1 MLDCQI
7 ATAADLSLLRM
18 SISRPNE
25 SIAKYERLQP
35 PYLTP
40 LCERLKAT
48 FGDLEPIRKVFAFA
62 QEATSELGEWCADHV
77 WHLSLKDEEA
87 RKIERKTER
96 LHNAAREARS
106 TSELDAELEQIRKAQ
121 EIVNQWTFRKVTD
134 EFYNNISPKVLVLK
148 QYLETHFKQSAS
160 SRCIIFVRRR
170 YTARLLME
178 IFSQF
183 RITNAKLGVLIGTR
197 YGDAGDVK
205 ISFRQQIITLRDFKE
220 GNINCLVS
228 PKFSLSAPCL
238 SLIRGVCNFYC
249 RRRPRHSRL

>member
-18 SISRPNE
+18 SISRPKE
-25 SIAKYERLQP
+25 SAVTYEKLRP

-48 FGDLEPIRKVFAFA
+48 FGDLESVRKVVAFA
-62 QEATSELGEWCADHV
+62 LEATSELGEWCADHV
-77 WHLSLKDEEA
+77 WHLALKDEEA

-96 LHNAAREARS
+96 LHYAAREARS

-121 EIVNQWTFRKVTD
+121 EVIRQWTFQKVKD
-134 EFYNNISPKVLVLK
+134 DFYNNISPKVLLLK
-148 QYLETHFKQSAS
+148 KYLEFIFKQSTS
-160 SRCIIFVRRR
+160 PRCIVFVRRR

-178 IFSQF
+178 MFSQM
-183 RITNAKLGVLIGTR
+183 RIPNAKLGVLIGTR

-220 GNINCLVS
+220 GGINCLVS
-228 PKFSLSAPCL
+228 PRLPLAAPCL
-238 SLIRGVCNFYC
+238 SLMPVVCNFYC
-249 RRRPRHSRL
+249 RRRP

>member
-18 SISRPNE
+18 SISRPKE
-25 SIAKYERLQP
+25 RALKYPRLQP

-48 FGDLEPIRKVFAFA
+48 FGDLESIRKVLAFA

-77 WHLSLKDEEA
+77 WHLALKDEEA

-106 TSELDAELEQIRKAQ
+106 ASQLDAELEQIRKAQ
-121 EIVNQWTFRKVTD
+121 EVVSQWTFQKVTD
-134 EFYNNISPKVLVLK
+134 NFYNNISPKLLILK
-148 QYLETHFKQSAS
+148 KYLEHIFKESAHH
-160 SRCIIFVRRR
+160 RCIVFVRRR
-170 YTARLLME
+170 YTARLLIEM
-178 IFSQF
+178 FSQM
-183 RITNAKLGVLIGTR
+183 RIENAKLGVLIGTR

-228 PKFSLSAPCL
+228 S
-238 SLIRGVCNFYC
+238 
-249 RRRPRHSRL
+249 